1 MQGIHILA
9 PPPPGTS
16 AGTGMDLASAGQTGS
31 TGLRRSATVRNK
43 SLTNNDLGIKR
54 VPTIADFN
62 NLLEAGAGF
71 NLSMTNHS
79 GSNSSVAAATERK
92 GSHRE
97 ETLAV
102 DLLRLLT
109 IAKMGNSPQQGQKE
123 GCEGGGGEISASK
136 KQ

>member
-9 PPPPGTS
+9 PPP
-16 AGTGMDLASAGQTGS
+16 GTGMDPASAGQTGS

-62 NLLEAGAGF
+62 NLLEGGAGL

-79 GSNSSVAAATERK
+79 GSNSSVAAAAAAERK

-123 GCEGGGGEISASK
+123 GGEVSASK

>member
-9 PPPPGTS
+9 PPP
-16 AGTGMDLASAGQTGS
+16 GTGIGTDPASGQTGS
-31 TGLRRSATVRNK
+31 TGLRRSATVRKK

-54 VPTIADFN
+54 VPTIADFS
-62 NLLEAGAGF
+62 NLLEGGAGL
-71 NLSMTNHS
+71 NLSMTNRS
-79 GSNSSVAAATERK
+79 GSNSSVVATERK

-109 IAKMGNSPQQGQKE
+109 IAKMGNSPKQGQKE
-123 GCEGGGGEISASK
+123 GGGGEMAASK
-136 KQ
+136 EQ